1 VTCAIIPTPDA
12 LLEHEPNSETITQLH
27 VDKLTQ
33 YVQQLRDAVGVCEK
47 QRRRH
52 CVRRGIAQVR
62 LVYLL
67 IAGPLRKWVD
77 SLLGWRPAGLVIGT
91 LIIGA
96 TFTVA
101 SLSWK
106 IALFGI
112 VVGAVVSFSVFY
124 VPSDSR
130 VAEDSEC
137 LRDELARLRS
147 ETDEGT
153 QHVVGLRA
161 NLARASEEQLKWTEL
176 LKAKQYRESEQ
187 YRRQQLLKRDWKALR
202 SVPFENFLEEVLREL
217 GYVVEATRI
226 TGDQGADLIVSK
238 DGHQTA
244 IQVKGYFSS
253 VANSAV
259 QEAHTA
265 MVYYRCEACAVITNS
280 RFTPAA
286 KDVAGRVGCVLIDED
301 ALPPLIKG
309 NCDLWQLHLSANAK
323 TEPGNIGGA

>member
-1 VTCAIIPTPDA
+1 VNCAIIPTPDA
-12 LLEHEPNSETITQLH
+12 LLEHEPNSESITQLH
-27 VDKLTQ
+27 VDKLTE
-33 YVQQLRDAVGVCEK
+33 YVQQLRDAVGACEK
-47 QRRRH
+47 QRRRR

-67 IAGPLRKWVD
+67 IAAPLRKWVD
-77 SLLGWRPAGLVIGT
+77 SILGWRPAGVVIGT
-91 LIIGA
+91 MIIGA
-96 TFTVA
+96 TFMVT
-101 SLSWK
+101 SLSWR

-124 VPSDSR
+124 GPSDSR
-130 VAEDSEC
+130 MAEDSER
-137 LRDELARLRS
+137 LRDELTRLRLES
-147 ETDEGT
+147 DEGT

-161 NLARASEEQLKWTEL
+161 NLATASEKQLNWAQL
-176 LKAKQYRESEQ
+176 LKTKQYRESEQ

-202 SVPFENFLEEVLREL
+202 SVPFEKFLEEVLREL
-217 GYVVEATRI
+217 GYVVETTRV

-238 DGHQTA
+238 DGHRTA

-265 MVYYRCEACAVITNS
+265 MAYYKCEACVVITNS

-301 ALPPLIKG
+301 ALPVLIKG
-309 NCDLWQLHLSANAK
+309 NCDLRQLHLSAKAK
-323 TEPGNIGGA
+323 AEPGNIGGA